1 MQKPLSPK
9 TLEKRY
15 AELGLSDEKL
25 QLLHTF
31 FRCASNFYGVLPV
44 SHAWQ
49 VFKHYEGLR
58 VHKKDF
64 VAFSGVAQRDASLPY
79 AIYELRELYSDEPS
93 GDPLDRA
100 IVNKDMVMHGYY
112 RFLYVYNTL
121 ENQRC
126 QSFLVPDQ
134 EIFLS
139 FAEDQFY
146 LTPQGKAMVD
156 FIGGLRAGGTQRR
169 WNGEVIGPMLDL
181 NGEPAL
187 GKRLSGLLYRTQSE
201 EFEIDISKRE
211 SEKRRL
217 ERESAALA
225 ADKVLRRMR
234 VDIMTGFMEPDE
246 EFDLQVQILNEDY
259 DVQLSKKQTD
269 KFRRLFMDLYLQSS
283 LWQLGGWT
291 AVSLFYSGAAYG
303 PERRPTSE
311 KVRKATPPDADK
323 LVELRSRLGLD
334 WPKLPKS

>member
-1 MQKPLSPK
+1 
-9 TLEKRY
+9 
-15 AELGLSDEKL
+15 
-25 QLLHTF
+25 
-31 FRCASNFYGVLPV
+31 
-44 SHAWQ
+44 
-49 VFKHYEGLR
+49 
-58 VHKKDF
+58 
-64 VAFSGVAQRDASLPY
+64 
-79 AIYELRELYSDEPS
+79 
-93 GDPLDRA
+93 
-100 IVNKDMVMHGYY
+100 
-112 RFLYVYNTL
+112 
-121 ENQRC
+121 
-126 QSFLVPDQ
+126 
-134 EIFLS
+134 
-139 FAEDQFY
+139 
-146 LTPQGKAMVD
+146 
-156 FIGGLRAGGTQRR
+156 
-169 WNGEVIGPMLDL
+169 MLDL

-246 EFDLQVQILNEDY
+246 EFDLQVRILNEDY

-311 KVRKATPPDADK
+311 KVRVATPPDADK
-323 LVELRSRLGLD
+323 LVELRGRLGPD

>member
-15 AELGLSDEKL
+15 AELGLSDAKL

-44 SHAWQ
+44 SNAWQ

-79 AIYELRELYSDEPS
+79 AIYELRELYSDEP
-93 GDPLDRA
+93 GGAPLDRT

-121 ENQRC
+121 ENQRR

-139 FAEDQFY
+139 FAEDRFY

-246 EFDLQVQILNEDY
+246 EFDLQVRILNEDY

-323 LVELRSRLGLD
+323 LVELRGRLGPD

>member
-1 MQKPLSPK
+1 M
-9 TLEKRY
+9 
-15 AELGLSDEKL
+15 
-25 QLLHTF
+25 
-31 FRCASNFYGVLPV
+31 ASFQ
-44 SHAWQ
+44 A
-49 VFKHYEGLR
+49 LR
-58 VHKKDF
+58 GPAGPQKDF

-79 AIYELRELYSDEPS
+79 AIYELRELYSDEPW

-139 FAEDQFY
+139 FAEDRFY

-156 FIGGLRAGGTQRR
+156 FIRRPAAGGTQRR

-187 GKRLSGLLYRTQSE
+187 GKKAVGTPVPYPE
-201 EFEIDISKRE
+201 
-211 SEKRRL
+211 RRVRDRYL
-217 ERESAALA
+217 QTRVGKAEAGRESAALA

-234 VDIMTGFMEPDE
+234 VDIMTGFVEPDE
-246 EFDLQVQILNEDY
+246 GFDLQVRILDEDY
-259 DVQLSKKQTD
+259 DVQLSKNRRTSSA
-269 KFRRLFMDLYLQSS
+269 RLFMDLYFQSS

-311 KVRKATPPDADK
+311 KVRKATPPDADE
-323 LVELRSRLGLD
+323 LVELRGRLGPD